1 MIVGGT
7 LGVLVIGDVLAKP
20 AEILAVTVGWVAMHG
35 WLRGFIVL
43 AKGGTK
49 QQVAEEISFASAV
62 MSPSG
67 VLFGIAA
74 TIYVYS
80 S

>member
-1 MIVGGT
+1 MIGG
-7 LGVLVIGDVLAKP
+7 LSSVIVAADVLAKP

-35 WLRGFIVL
+35 WLRGFVVL

-49 QQVAEEISFASAV
+49 QQVAEEASFASAV
-62 MSPSG
+62 MSLSG
-67 VLFGIAA
+67 VLVGMAA
-74 TIYVYS
+74 AIYVYS